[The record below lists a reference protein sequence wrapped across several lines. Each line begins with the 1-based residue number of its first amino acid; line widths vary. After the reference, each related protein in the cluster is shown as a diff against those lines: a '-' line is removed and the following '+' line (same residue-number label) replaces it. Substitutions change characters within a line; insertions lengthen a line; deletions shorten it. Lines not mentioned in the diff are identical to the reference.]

1 MSATIRPLLAAAA
14 LVAAL
19 AACDDPYERDAQTI
33 VVADTV
39 VLYDM
44 NEAPIGAPTA
54 YYLLGAPTGG
64 GATLAN
70 SAFAFDV
77 AVTVQPGGA
86 VRLITPRSLVGVVPD
101 PSAPPYRVGLR
112 LVEGSFE
119 ALTLAPDREYAYDSL
134 LTVTPG
140 QTVAIQSANPRG
152 CPLVYYGTV
161 YYAKLV
167 VDSVKTD
174 PARAYM
180 RVTTD
185 PNCDFRSLVP
195 GAIPE
200 E

>member
-19 AACDDPYERDAQTI
+19 AACDDPYARDATSV

-39 VLYDM
+39 VLFNM
-44 NEAPIGAPTA
+44 NDAPIGAPTA
-54 YYLLGAPTGG
+54 YYLFGAPLRA
-64 GATLAN
+64 GATVAN

-77 AVTVQPGGA
+77 AVTIQPGGA

-101 PSAPPYRVGLR
+101 PSAPPYRVGLK
-112 LVEGSFE
+112 LVEGAFE
-119 ALTLAPDREYAYDSL
+119 ALTLAPDRDYAYDSL

-140 QTVAIQSANPRG
+140 QTVAIQSANPRA
-152 CPLVYYGTV
+152 CLNPYYGTV

-167 VDSVKTD
+167 VDSVRTD
-174 PARAYM
+174 PARAFV